1 VATSS
6 GQAAQFLAIATLI
19 TGPGDNIVSAP
30 TLYGGTYTQVSTYGY
45 VYLAIFLITITN
57 S

>member
-1 VATSS
+1 MAVATSS

-30 TLYGGTYTQVSTYGY
+30 TLYGGTYTQVISN
-45 VYLAIFLITITN
+45 LSEHAAL
-57 S
+57 